1 MNAVFRER
9 EFAMYRIIA
18 IASNTFRE
26 TIRDKILYNLLIF
39 ALLIIG
45 LSYFLGDLT
54 VMEQVKVI
62 KDLGLASIHIFGALM
77 AIFIGIGLV
86 SKEIE
91 KRTIY
96 TIVSKPVSRVEF
108 LIGKYLGLLATL
120 IMNVT
125 IMLAVLLGM
134 LLLMNEP
141 FAPKLI
147 AASAFIFLELALLVA
162 IALFF
167 STFSTPTLSAI
178 FSLSFFVIGHL
189 TGSIK
194 FFGSRSESVL
204 VQKTA
209 MVFYYVFP
217 NLENFNFKVQAAYD
231 LPLNVATMAWAFGYA
246 VLYAAMLMTVS
257 VLIFWKR
264 DFK

>member
-1 MNAVFRER
+1 
-9 EFAMYRIIA
+9 MYRIIA

-62 KDLGLASIHIFGALM
+62 KDLGLSAVHLFGALM

-96 TIVSKPVSRVEF
+96 SIVSKPVSRVEF
-108 LIGKYLGLLATL
+108 LVGKYFGLLATL
-120 IMNVT
+120 FLNVGV
-125 IMLAVLLGM
+125 MLAVLLG
-134 LLLMNEP
+134 LLLMMGEP

-147 AASAFIFLELALLVA
+147 LASAFIFLELAILVA

-178 FSLSFFVIGHL
+178 FSLSCFVIGHL

-194 FFGSRSESVL
+194 FFGSRSESIVM
-204 VQKTA
+204 QKVSW
-209 MVFYYVFP
+209 VFYHLFP
-217 NLENFNFKVQAAYD
+217 NLENFNVKIQAAYD
-231 LPLNVATMAWAFGYA
+231 LPVNLSTAGWAIGYA
-246 VLYAAMLMTVS
+246 VLYSVVLMTISS
-257 VLIFWKR
+257 VIFAKR